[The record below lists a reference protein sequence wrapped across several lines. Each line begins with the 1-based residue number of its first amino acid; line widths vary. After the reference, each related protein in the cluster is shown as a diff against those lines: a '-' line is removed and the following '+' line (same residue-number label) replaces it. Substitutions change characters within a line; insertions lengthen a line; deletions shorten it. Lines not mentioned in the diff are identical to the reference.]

1 MNFIRPW
8 LAVGT
13 YRDVFNRALLE
24 QYSIQATL
32 QFVENVRYEG
42 IASCYLPI
50 DDGVPVTPKTL
61 RKGVD
66 FITEQYHE
74 GRIILSACGA
84 GVSRSVIFA
93 AAALK
98 EIEELSL
105 LEATTEVMYFR
116 PEALP
121 NPIVMRSVC
130 TYYGEP
136 FSHFQLRER
145 LDEKKATARG

>member
-8 LAVGT
+8 LAIGK
-13 YRDVFNRALLE
+13 YRDVFDRALLE
-24 QYSIQATL
+24 HYSIQATL

-50 DDGVPVTPKTL
+50 DDGVPVAPETL

-66 FITEQYHE
+66 FIIEQYRE
-74 GRIILSACGA
+74 GRIVLSACGA

-98 EIEELSL
+98 EVEELPL
-105 LEATTEVMYFR
+105 LEAITEVMYFR

-130 TYYGEP
+130 DYYGEP
-136 FSHFQLRER
+136 LSHFQIRNR
-145 LDEKKATARG
+145 LEEKKSAARQ